1 MSSYEYKFEKHP
13 NIKGTCPACGEKNQ
27 FRYYQD
33 QNGERLSTEFGKCE
47 RTNSC
52 GYHKSPSKEATFI
65 EPIKKEITKVDYIMP
80 DQNLVS
86 KIGFWNQNQESN
98 LHKHWNKIG
107 IPLDHFKKHG
117 VGTDEKENTI
127 FIHRNIFGKI
137 TNFKKINY
145 NSEGHRDKDK
155 KINHYLSQPKDL
167 SKKFSICLF
176 GEELLDPEK
185 KRKVIIV
192 ESEKSKVIGSYYYP
206 DYDWVACG
214 SCNGLTF
221 DKLKVLEGRE
231 VYWLCDA
238 DKAGRKN
245 SSINNLHTEKFN
257 FHILDLFP
265 LKDDGFDIADSIEV
279 GNYPSLQQEMNKI
292 SQIEEA
298 DEEGHLKN
306 NNVDYRRDNS
316 IWAKTRNNWEV
327 IADNFQFFIKYQT
340 EDDNKEFSWIIEV
353 KIKGRPSEFIEIP
366 HEDFCSAK
374 KMKTIFATKRLS
386 FKANDNH
393 ISELYSLLF
402 DTPFKMSKKITR
414 FGFHKESETFFF
426 SNKALSKTGEVL
438 IPDNFSIVNSND
450 FCLSMPLS
458 NHKMKRRFEL
468 TENEI
473 TFNQWYVEYSKTH
486 TQEKAFVPVC
496 FYIMA
501 LFRDV
506 VINHKGS
513 SPILFLKGSA
523 GTGKSSI
530 IRSLTCLF
538 GFQQED
544 INLKSKNTEAA
555 LVKLMSQSANSL
567 IWMDEFHNEFPHE
580 GLLQAAYDN
589 AGYHKTPELSKSKT
603 DTDSIEIHSALAL
616 TSNYIPSNDIFFSR
630 CLLVHVENKEKTHEQ
645 KMGFASMKRIEQ
657 QGLGS
662 ITVEL
667 LRYRQLIIEKYDSEF
682 KTLSLE
688 LETRFQT
695 ENIPERLFSNM
706 TQTMTCALILQKI
719 GKIELCEYT
728 DENDILTEFANI
740 GEKYI
745 RAQKEIQEEN
755 SVLSEFFGIL
765 QVLFESFQIQEG
777 VHFRFENDLLYLRL
791 PSIFPLFKNKYRSIY
806 FKESPDRDSIL
817 QDILKLEEERD
828 KKKVL
833 KTIRFRK
840 DEYGSTLENSVSDS
854 ISITYEIYFAKF
866 SLDFTN
872 RRKLT

>member
-1 MSSYEYKFEKHP
+1 MVDYKYKFEKHP
-13 NIKGTCPACGEKNQ
+13 NKKGTCPACGEKNQ

-52 GYHKSPSKEATFI
+52 GYHSKPSKDVTFI
-65 EPIKKEITKVDYIMP
+65 APVKKKIAKVEYIFP
-80 DQNLVS
+80 DQKLVAR
-86 KIGFWNQNQESN
+86 ITFWNENQESN

-107 IPLDHFKKHG
+107 IPLEHFKKQG
-117 VGTDEKENTI
+117 VGTDENGNTT
-127 FIHRNIFGKI
+127 FIHRNINGHI
-137 TNFKKINY
+137 TNVKKISY
-145 NSEGHRDKDK
+145 NPEGKRDKVK
-155 KINHYLSQPKDL
+155 KVNHYLSQPNGET
-167 SKKFSICLF
+167 KKFSVCLF

-192 ESEKSKVIGSYYYP
+192 ESEKSKVIGSFYYP

-214 SCNGLTF
+214 SCNGLTL
-221 DKLKVLEGRE
+221 DKVKVLEGRE

-238 DKAGRKN
+238 DNAGRKN
-245 SSINNLHTEKFN
+245 SSINNLHSETFN
-257 FHILDLFP
+257 FHIVDLFP
-265 LKDDGFDIADSIEV
+265 SREDGFDIADSLEV
-279 GNYPSLQQEMNKI
+279 GNKPSLHQEINKI
-292 SQIEEA
+292 SHIVETVEE
-298 DEEGHLKN
+298 EHLKN
-306 NNVDYRRDNS
+306 NSVDYRKNTS
-316 IWAKTRNNWEV
+316 IWIKTRNNWEV
-327 IADNFQFFIKYQT
+327 IADNFHIFIKYQT
-340 EDDNKEFSWIIEV
+340 KDDNEEISWIIEV
-353 KIKGRPSEFIEIP
+353 KIKGRPSEFIEIS

-374 KMKTIFATKRLS
+374 KMKTILATKRLS

-393 ISELYSLLF
+393 ISELHSLLF
-402 DTPFKMSKKITR
+402 STPFNTAKKITR

-426 SNKALSKTGEVL
+426 SNKALSKNGELL
-438 IPDNFSIVNSND
+438 IPDNFSIVNPDD

-589 AGYHKTPELSKSKT
+589 AGYHKTPDQSKSKT

-645 KMGFASMKRIEQ
+645 KMGFATMKRFEQ
-657 QGLGS
+657 QGLGC

-667 LRYRQLIIEKYDSEF
+667 LRHRQLIIEKYDSEF
-682 KTLSLE
+682 KKLSLE
-688 LETRFQT
+688 LESRFQN

-706 TQTMTCALILQKI
+706 AQTMTCALILQKI

-728 DENDILTEFANI
+728 DENDILTEFVNI

-745 RAQKEIQEEN
+745 RAQREIQQEN

-765 QVLFESFQIQEG
+765 QVLFENFQIQEG
-777 VHFRFENDLLYLRL
+777 VHFRFENELLYLRL
-791 PSIFPLFKNKYRSIY
+791 PSIFPLYKQKYRSIY
-806 FKESPDRDSIL
+806 FKESPDKDSIL
-817 QDILKLEEERD
+817 QDILKLEERD
-828 KKKVL
+828 KTEIL
-833 KTIRFRK
+833 KTIRFR
-840 DEYGSTLENSVSDS
+840 EEENGNSLKNTVTNSL
-854 ISITYEIYFAKF
+854 SITYEIYFTKF

-872 RRKLT
+872 RRKLA